1 MLSLK
6 QSLRLML
13 SQKPMLKLALRL
25 GPRAK
30 PRASQRPK
38 VVQKVKLKVK
48 VRSMPMLR
56 QTLRLRANS
65 SIKSRRLEKV
75 WLKELQEEHLAHQA
89 PKR

>member
-1 MLSLK
+1 MKFKVMLSRK

-13 SQKPMLKLALRL
+13 KLTLKL

-30 PRASQRPK
+30 PRPSQRPK